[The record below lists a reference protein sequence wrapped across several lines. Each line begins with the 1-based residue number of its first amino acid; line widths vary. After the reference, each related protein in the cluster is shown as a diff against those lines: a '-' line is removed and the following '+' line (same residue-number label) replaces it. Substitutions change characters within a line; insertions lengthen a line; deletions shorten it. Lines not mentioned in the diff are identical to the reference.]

1 MSNQTS
7 DNNKRIA
14 KNTMMLYIRMLF
26 SMLVT
31 LYTSRVILDRLG
43 VNDFGIY
50 NVVGGI
56 ATIFTFVNT
65 AMTSSTQRYLIFEL
79 GKKEK
84 SKIKEVFCLS
94 VMNHFLMVIMV
105 VVVCET
111 IGLWFLDNKLNI
123 PENRMVAA
131 TICFHVSIA
140 ITALMVINTP
150 FNADVIA
157 NEKMSFFAYISIVEV
172 ICRLL
177 VVYMISWI
185 SFDRL
190 ITYSFLLLLVQVLIN
205 ICYYVYCRKNFTE
218 CRLKFIKDWKLQ
230 KEMLCFS
237 SWTLIG
243 HLSDVLGNQGLNF
256 LLNMFFGPAVNAA
269 RGIALQ
275 CQNAILRFGAN
286 FQIALHPQITKA
298 YAAGELE
305 RSRNLFYKSIN
316 YTFYLL
322 LFLSLPALM
331 EIDFILSIWLKV
343 VPEHTSMI
351 FRYMVV
357 ATMIE
362 CISSPTICV
371 AEATGKIKRFQIISY
386 SVAITI
392 LPVAYIIFKCGG
404 NLEIVFALTVLFS
417 LVTFI
422 IRFLL
427 IKRVIN
433 ISFSHLIKKVI
444 FKFICIII
452 VSSFIPII
460 FIHMMNDGWLRFFVV
475 LTTGFLTTIMAV
487 WTIGLNPNEKGFTLN
502 KIRQFLKLNK

>member
-1 MSNQTS
+1 MSTQTS

-31 LYTSRVILDRLG
+31 LYTSRVVLDKLG
-43 VNDFGIY
+43 VSDFGIY

-79 GKKEK
+79 GKKKK
-84 SKIKEVFCLS
+84 SKINEVFCLS

-105 VVVCET
+105 VVLCET

-123 PENRMVAA
+123 PDERMAAA
-131 TICFHVSIA
+131 TVCFHVSIA
-140 ITALMVINTP
+140 VTALMIINTP

-172 ICRLL
+172 VCRLL
-177 VVYMISWI
+177 VVYLISFVN
-185 SFDRL
+185 FDRL
-190 ITYSFLLLLVQVLIN
+190 ITYSFLLLFVQFFIN
-205 ICYYVYCRKNFTE
+205 ICYYMYCRKNFME
-218 CRLKFIKDWKLQ
+218 SRLRFIKDWKLQ
-230 KEMLCFS
+230 KEMLSFS

-243 HLSDVLGNQGLNF
+243 HLSNVLGNQGLNF
-256 LLNMFFGPAVNAA
+256 LLNMFFGPTVNAA

-286 FQIALHPQITKA
+286 FQIAIHPQITKA
-298 YAAGELE
+298 YAARELE

-322 LFLSLPALM
+322 ILLSLPVFM

-343 VPEHTSMI
+343 VPAHTSMI
-351 FRYMVV
+351 FRYMVI

-371 AEATGKIKRFQIISY
+371 AEATGKIKRFQLISY
-386 SVAITI
+386 SVVITI
-392 LPVAYIIFKCGG
+392 LPVAYIIFKFGG
-404 NLEIVFALTVLFS
+404 SLETVFALTVLFS
-417 LVTFI
+417 IVTFI

-433 ISFSHLIKKVI
+433 TSFSHLLKNVVA
-444 FKFICIII
+444 KFIAIII
-452 VSSFIPII
+452 VASFIPLILI
-460 FIHMMNDGWLRFFVV
+460 YMMDDGWLRFLLV
-475 LTTGFLTTIMAV
+475 LIAGFFTTIISI
-487 WTIGLNPNEKGFTLN
+487 WTIGLSTNEKAFV
-502 KIRQFLKLNK
+502 LKKCMN